1 MPRDGARLLGLA
13 PLLHGEWTPGRHQ
26 ITSLLSFLPPPL
38 PGTGGRLSL
47 GQVLVIILSILD
59 ARGKRHSSLEA
70 DGSDLTL
77 C

>member
-1 MPRDGARLLGLA
+1 MPRDEPGFQGCLCRSMGSGHLA
-13 PLLHGEWTPGRHQ
+13 GHR
-26 ITSLLSFLPPPL
+26 ITAPLSFLCPPL
-38 PGTGGRLSL
+38 PGPERKWSL
-47 GQVLVIILSILD
+47 GQMPVVILSILD

>member
-1 MPRDGARLLGLA
+1 MEPGFRGWLHCSMESGHLA
-13 PLLHGEWTPGRHQ
+13 GHQ
-26 ITSLLSFLPPPL
+26 ITSVLSFLPPPL